1 MICMTNMV
9 AVLVCTGIS
18 LILGFLWYT
27 PVLFGR
33 PWMKA
38 VGLKKDD
45 IKPKDMIKG
54 YLINLA
60 AAFIQ
65 TLVMAI
71 LIVNTGTKGI
81 IQGLY
86 IGMAVGAGIVAT
98 TIFTNDAYE
107 GRPLSLSLINGG
119 YRLVYF
125 IIIGGILGTW
135 Q

>member
-1 MICMTNMV
+1 MIGLMNMM
-9 AVLVCTGIS
+9 AVLVCTCIS
-18 LILGFLWYT
+18 LILGYLWYA
-27 PVLFGR
+27 PILFGK

-38 VGLKKDD
+38 VGLEKND
-45 IKPKDMIKG
+45 IKPKDMING

-65 TLVMAI
+65 TLVLAI
-71 LIVNTGTKGI
+71 LILNTGTKGTT
-81 IQGLY
+81 QGLY
-86 IGMAVGAGIVAT
+86 IGTAVGAGIVVT

-125 IIIGGILGTW
+125 MIIGAILGTW

>member
-1 MICMTNMV
+1 MIGMINMV
-9 AVLVCTGIS
+9 AVLACTCIS
-18 LILGFLWYT
+18 LILGLLWYT
-27 PVLFGR
+27 PMLFGK

-38 VGLKKDD
+38 VGLKKND

-65 TLVMAI
+65 TLVLAI
-71 LIVNTGTKGI
+71 LIVNTGTEGI
-81 IQGLY
+81 TQGLY

-98 TIFTNDAYE
+98 TIFTNDSFE

-119 YRLVYF
+119 YRLIYF
-125 IIIGGILGTW
+125 VIIGGILGTW